1 MAERD
6 TYIIEM
12 IVLNCDEILSF
23 ISGMSYYDFREDRK
37 TQNACAMSVINLG
50 ELVSVI
56 SKDTKRNHPEVEWSG
71 IHKFRSKTAHTYYDQ
86 KRYIEKDKI
95 DVNKPYMIP
104 SWEVPEA
111 LSIQLQTFLHRALW
125 RNSEDVFKFLLDK
138 GANPR
143 IEGHCHDTVIGNL
156 FDCKEE
162 DFLKFGKMLVDAGMT
177 VSEIQQRAKY
187 RNDKSGVL
195 KLIKYATNATFDSRN
210 SRIACKSSSDNRK
223 KIPFTV
229 LRQR

>member
-1 MAERD
+1 MRNWREYRQPWFLLIKKSD
-6 TYIIEM
+6 HPQTIIPLKPDVKLEFFEPHRY
-12 IVLNCDEILSF
+12 DA
-23 ISGMSYYDFREDRK
+23 YYYTLQQIDSDLLIAID
-37 TQNACAMSVINLG
+37 NNDV
-50 ELVSVI
+50 VSA
-56 SKDTKRNHPEVEWSG
+56 KR
-71 IHKFRSKTAHTYYDQ
+71 AL
-86 KRYIEKDKI
+86 EKDKI

-187 RNDKSGVL
+187 RNDKSGIL

>member
-86 KRYIEKDKI
+86 KRYNLK
-95 DVNKPYMIP
+95 V
-104 SWEVPEA
+104 
-111 LSIQLQTFLHRALW
+111 LW
-125 RNSEDVFKFLLDK
+125 NV
-138 GANPR
+138 
-143 IEGHCHDTVIGNL
+143 C
-156 FDCKEE
+156 
-162 DFLKFGKMLVDAGMT
+162 
-177 VSEIQQRAKY
+177 
-187 RNDKSGVL
+187 
-195 KLIKYATNATFDSRN
+195 
-210 SRIACKSSSDNRK
+210 SSDVPKLKSQCISILGDEIKSEKTYKTKKLFSFFRK
-223 KIPFTV
+223 
-229 LRQR
+229 